1 LNQAEFKNTI
11 AEAEKLGEN
20 AVNLLKS
27 FEGMIK
33 SQYGNMNSEQAIK
46 LAQAMNESRLDER
59 VKDFEKQIKDLS
71 KAFK

>member
-11 AEAEKLGEN
+11 KEAELLGEN

-27 FEGMIK
+27 FEGMVK
-33 SQYGNMNSEQAIK
+33 AQFGNINSEQAIK
-46 LAQAMNESRLDER
+46 LAQMMNESKLDDR

-71 KAFK
+71 KGFK